1 MQVAIFRKFF
11 QKNDQ
16 AKERE
21 QTYQILKNFYASFFS
36 DIYNERN
43 IGRYKTLR
51 DAIALVLGHFDSGDH
66 PMEYAAKLA
75 LYLPAKASL
84 NHLRFTKEQQ
94 GLLKQLTQ
102 LTRRVKLN
110 FVYLSPLDSISQFSF

>member
-11 QKNDQ
+11 QNNKQ
-16 AKERE
+16 EKERE
-21 QTYQILKNFYASFFS
+21 QTYQLLKNFYASFFS
-36 DIYNERN
+36 DTYNERN
-43 IGRYKTLR
+43 IGRYKPLR
-51 DAIALVLGHFDSGDH
+51 DAIALVLGHFDSNNY

-84 NHLRFTKEQQ
+84 NQLRFTKEQQ
-94 GLLKQLTQ
+94 ELLTKLTR

-110 FVYLSPLDSISQFSF
+110 FVYLSPLDSINQFSF

>member
-1 MQVAIFRKFF
+1 MQVAIFCKFF
-11 QKNDQ
+11 QKKDQ
-16 AKERE
+16 EKERE
-21 QTYQILKNFYASFFS
+21 QTCQLLKNFYASFFT

-43 IGRYKTLR
+43 IGRYKPLR
-51 DAIALVLGHFDSGDH
+51 DAIALVLGHFDSNDH

-84 NHLRFTKEQQ
+84 NQLRFTKEQRDYLQ
-94 GLLKQLTQ
+94 ELTR

-110 FVYLSPLDSISQFSF
+110 FVYLSPLDSINQFSS

>member
-1 MQVAIFRKFF
+1 MQEAIFRKFF
-11 QKNDQ
+11 QNNKQ
-16 AKERE
+16 EKERE
-21 QTYQILKNFYASFFS
+21 QTYQLLKNFYASFFS

-43 IGRYKTLR
+43 IGRYKPLR
-51 DAIALVLGHFDSGDH
+51 DAIALVLGRFDSGDH

-84 NHLRFTKEQQ
+84 NQLRFTKEQQ
-94 GLLKQLTQ
+94 GLLAELTR